1 MPGCAHR
8 RGTLAGL
15 ALASALLALAAS
27 AADAPAPAVFA
38 GAASEGMPERILE
51 PGGRGPAPR
60 PDPPGLRMARLDFG
74 SMAAVREAAAS
85 GRGAAARLNLFEDAE
100 FDWIVR
106 RAAATAGGY
115 SLSGPLAGVEA
126 GTATLVANGGMVVGS
141 AWTPEAEYRI
151 RTVGRTQIVERV
163 DPSRWPACD
172 GTFKVGAALPGGATA
187 RVSSADAPDD
197 GSEIDLLVVYTPHG
211 RRKVGG
217 HRAMLAEIDHEVA
230 WANEALA
237 ASGAAHRARLVGAA
251 EVDYRQP
258 DDTRALAHLA
268 IQGDGHMDEVH
279 ALRDRLA
286 ADAVVLKTAWIGG
299 AYGLLFPDNPRSV
312 ASFGAADVGGNPSAI
327 AHVLGHVMGA
337 HHDRESY
344 NGNLPF
350 PYSHGYELP
359 DVRRDGVYPYWTIM
373 GSSGGNMPRFSN
385 PRQRFRGVALGV
397 PGDEPSSRV
406 DGPADAVRSM
416 DETRRLVANH
426 RRSAARCRY
435 RLSPP
440 PEVPAAGGTYS
451 LRVEADAGC
460 AWTAR
465 AADGFTTVVSGSR
478 GTGDGTVTYRVPANA
493 GWEREAA
500 LAVAGRMRVAVQPG
514 TRPVKPVCERGAAV
528 REALEA
534 ELGAECADIAA
545 ADLARVVELVLGHI
559 QFRLG
564 ARHARVAPGDFDGLS
579 NLGYLRL
586 RVEVGETLLEGTFDG
601 LSSLAWLEM
610 TIHGLVPLRPGS
622 FRGLENLI
630 YLVVHSGERGDL
642 HDAAPLPPGTF
653 EGMPRLRELVLW
665 DRIRATIAPGLF
677 DGLSSLDR
685 LNVVGDLA
693 HLPPGAFRGLP
704 GLRRL
709 EVDNSFG
716 GSPLELEAGV
726 FDGLPSLREL
736 VLNSL
741 AGVPPGL
748 FAGLSELQALWLE
761 YNAFDSLE
769 AGAFDG
775 LSSLHSLFL
784 DNDNPRYAHSPHRHE
799 LRTLPPGLFAGLP
812 RLALLDLGGVGLR
825 ELRPGAFREAG
836 ATLRF
841 LRLPNNRLAAL
852 DAGTFDGAPGL
863 LALHLDGNRLEELPP
878 GLFDGLRELQLLRLD
893 GNRLERLPP
902 GPFKNLAWLNS
913 LALHDNRLAALPPE
927 LFAGAG
933 AGRPD
938 GPYLLTLHGNPG
950 APFALPLEPVVA
962 SAPWRRP
969 VRVGVRI
976 AEGAPLALDVPLDAV
991 GGALE
996 ARSASLAPGAVLSD
1010 SLAAWPD
1017 GGEPVVVR
1025 VGAIPDLPGA
1035 ECAAVVDAGRPCQTL
1050 ARTGMAL
1057 AAGAPLVLNAIPDRS
1072 LAACDFPQRIG
1083 LADVFLE
1090 FAGGELAYAARSSDP
1105 ATVDAYVGGGT
1116 LAVRALKAGAATVT
1130 VTATAAD
1137 GRTAARTFAVD
1148 AEGAC
1153 AVKPV
1158 CERSAAARD
1167 AIAAAAGRECGE
1179 VTAEDLAALAA
1190 LEVGAPPSPGDF
1202 DGLSGLR
1209 RLDATVADGGL
1220 AANTFHGL
1228 GGLAELRLRGGR
1240 VAAGP
1245 GAFDGLRSL
1254 RLLRARFSELRP
1266 GAFRDLAQVAEMEL
1280 GGGGLG
1286 ALEPGVFDDVPNLVG
1301 LGLSGNG
1308 LSRLRPGV
1316 FRGLSRLVRLSL
1328 GRNALAALEPGAFG
1342 GLDSLRHL
1350 DLSRNRLSALPPD
1363 LLRGLPGLRT
1373 LELAHNRLGALP
1385 ERFFAGAGVGRLS
1398 LHGNPGAPFVL
1409 RAAPRRAPGSG
1420 QGRGFAS
1427 RVAVHVPQGA
1437 PVALDFRLSASGGR
1451 LDGSRSRA
1459 DAPVAS
1465 GGTRSRAWD
1474 VAPDGAGPVAV
1485 AAELFADLAP
1495 EGCGEDTRLPAFE
1508 DDCLTGL
1515 HVEVGRPLVLNGV
1528 PDGRLSTD
1536 DRWRVALENV
1546 FLEFPMAGT
1555 SYAAS
1560 SSDPAVAEAAVEG
1573 GALVVTPRREGE
1585 AAVTITATAA
1595 DGRTATRT
1603 FAAAVHA
1610 ADGRPFL
1617 RGWRLS
1623 LLDDGGGR

>member
-8 RGTLAGL
+8 RGALAGL
-15 ALASALLALAAS
+15 ALASAAVLALAAS
-27 AADAPAPAVFA
+27 AADAPAVFA
-38 GAASEGMPERILE
+38 SAPSEGMPERILE
-51 PGGRGPAPR
+51 PGGRGLAPR
-60 PDPPGLRMARLDFG
+60 PDAPRLRMARLDFG

-85 GRGAAARLNLFEDAE
+85 GRSAAARLNLFEDAE

-141 AWTPEAEYRI
+141 AWTPEAAYRI

-163 DPSRWPACD
+163 DPSRWPACA

-187 RVSSADAPDD
+187 RDSSAAAPDD

-217 HRAMLAEIDHEVA
+217 HRAVLAEIDHEVA

-286 ADAVVLKTAWIGG
+286 ADAVVLKTAWIGS
-299 AYGLLFPDNPRSV
+299 AFGLLFPDNPRSV
-312 ASFGAADVGGNPSAI
+312 ASFGATDVGGNPSAI

-337 HHDRESY
+337 HHDRANY

-359 DVRRDGVYPYWTIM
+359 DVRFGLEPQPEDEVFPYWTIM

-426 RRSAARCRY
+426 RRSATRCRY
-435 RLSPP
+435 RLSAP

-465 AADGFTTVVSGSR
+465 AADGFTTVAGDAGGV
-478 GTGDGTVTYRVPANA
+478 GDGAVEYRVPANA
-493 GWEREAA
+493 GWSREAA
-500 LAVAGRMRVAVQPG
+500 LSVAGRMHVAVQPG
-514 TRPVKPVCERGAAV
+514 ARPVKPVCERHRVV

-534 ELGAECADIAA
+534 ELGAGCADIAA
-545 ADLARVVELVLGHI
+545 ADLARVAELDIADDFEIEG
-559 QFRLG
+559 G
-564 ARHARVAPGDFDGLS
+564 AGVAPGDFDGLS
-579 NLGYLRL
+579 NLGYLDFI
-586 RVEVGETLLEGTFDG
+586 VPAGETLLEGTFDG
-601 LSSLAWLEM
+601 LSGLAWMEV
-610 TIHGLVPLRPGS
+610 GAYGPVPLRPGS
-622 FRGLENLI
+622 FRGLENLV
-630 YLVVHSGERGDL
+630 YLVVHSDVHG
-642 HDAAPLPPGTF
+642 DAAPLPPGTF
-653 EGMPRLRELVLW
+653 EGMPRLRELTLW
-665 DRIRATIAPGLF
+665 ESRETIAPGLF

-685 LNVVGDLA
+685 LDVVGTGLA
-693 HLPPGAFRGLP
+693 HLSPGAFRGLP

-709 EVDNSFG
+709 EVNNSFG
-716 GSPLELEAGV
+716 SLHFGSSPLELEAGV

-736 VLNSL
+736 VLVSM

-799 LRTLPPGLFAGLP
+799 LPTLPPGLFAGLP

-836 ATLRF
+836 ATLND

-863 LALHLDGNRLEELPP
+863 RALHLDGNRLEELPP
-878 GLFDGLRELQLLRLD
+878 GLFDGLRELRLLRLN

-902 GPFKNLAWLNS
+902 GPFKNLASLNS

-938 GPYLLTLHGNPG
+938 GPHLLTLHGNPG

-969 VRVGVRI
+969 ARVGVRI
-976 AEGAPLALDVPLDAV
+976 AEGAPLALDAPLDAV
-991 GGALE
+991 GGVLE
-996 ARSASLAPGAVLSD
+996 ARSAPLAPGAVLGG
-1010 SLAAWPD
+1010 SLAVSPD

-1057 AAGAPLVLNAIPDRS
+1057 AAGRPLVLNGVAPMREFGEPAEIDLS
-1072 LAACDFPQRIG
+1072 N
-1083 LADVFLE
+1083 VFLE
-1090 FAGGELAYAARSSDP
+1090 FDGSDAAAFAVSVSDP
-1105 ATVDAYVGGGT
+1105 AVATAET
-1116 LAVRALKAGAATVT
+1116 AGALLRVSPADHGTATVT

-1137 GRTAARTFAVD
+1137 GRTATRSFAV
-1148 AEGAC
+1148 
-1153 AVKPV
+1153 AV
-1158 CERSAAARD
+1158 
-1167 AIAAAAGRECGE
+1167 
-1179 VTAEDLAALAA
+1179 
-1190 LEVGAPPSPGDF
+1190 
-1202 DGLSGLR
+1202 
-1209 RLDATVADGGL
+1209 
-1220 AANTFHGL
+1220 
-1228 GGLAELRLRGGR
+1228 
-1240 VAAGP
+1240 
-1245 GAFDGLRSL
+1245 
-1254 RLLRARFSELRP
+1254 
-1266 GAFRDLAQVAEMEL
+1266 
-1280 GGGGLG
+1280 
-1286 ALEPGVFDDVPNLVG
+1286 
-1301 LGLSGNG
+1301 
-1308 LSRLRPGV
+1308 
-1316 FRGLSRLVRLSL
+1316 
-1328 GRNALAALEPGAFG
+1328 
-1342 GLDSLRHL
+1342 
-1350 DLSRNRLSALPPD
+1350 
-1363 LLRGLPGLRT
+1363 
-1373 LELAHNRLGALP
+1373 
-1385 ERFFAGAGVGRLS
+1385 
-1398 LHGNPGAPFVL
+1398 
-1409 RAAPRRAPGSG
+1409 PR
-1420 QGRGFAS
+1420 Q
-1427 RVAVHVPQGA
+1427 
-1437 PVALDFRLSASGGR
+1437 
-1451 LDGSRSRA
+1451 
-1459 DAPVAS
+1459 
-1465 GGTRSRAWD
+1465 
-1474 VAPDGAGPVAV
+1474 
-1485 AAELFADLAP
+1485 
-1495 EGCGEDTRLPAFE
+1495 
-1508 DDCLTGL
+1508 
-1515 HVEVGRPLVLNGV
+1515 
-1528 PDGRLSTD
+1528 
-1536 DRWRVALENV
+1536 
-1546 FLEFPMAGT
+1546 
-1555 SYAAS
+1555 
-1560 SSDPAVAEAAVEG
+1560 
-1573 GALVVTPRREGE
+1573 PR
-1585 AAVTITATAA
+1585 
-1595 DGRTATRT
+1595 
-1603 FAAAVHA
+1603 
-1610 ADGRPFL
+1610 FL
-1617 RGWRLS
+1617 RGWRLT
-1623 LLDDGGGR
+1623 LLDGGG